1 MDIDLRRR
9 ITEKICSN
17 AIMPQVVK
25 SISISDSGTGTIS
38 YNLDNVWIDPNAP
51 GFINGTTHITD
62 EEMVRAYLLSRLVTH
77 FEYPATLRTLELE
90 KVYKPVGRP
99 QGKGGRVD
107 VIIRRPSEGLEREA
121 FLFIECK
128 APDKFDEDLKYVDGQ
143 LFRLSRQET
152 LIPRFLVYY
161 TVELKGEGLRER
173 VIVIDTNTFPD
184 YESWDHAG
192 QPITDVIPKNYGIAQ
207 KRRFANVAIESDTL
221 RPLDREAT
229 AQTFNRL
236 RTEIHEVIWAE
247 GEPIIMRC
255 SQS

>member
-25 SISISDSGTGTIS
+25 SISISDSGTGEPSLIIS
-38 YNLDNVWIDPNAP
+38 IKNARIDPNAP

-62 EEMVRAYLLSRLVTH
+62 EEMVRVYLLSRLVTH

-121 FLFIECK
+121 FLFIEC
-128 APDKFDEDLKYVDGQ
+128 
-143 LFRLSRQET
+143 
-152 LIPRFLVYY
+152 
-161 TVELKGEGLRER
+161 R
-173 VIVIDTNTFPD
+173 VLYRV
-184 YESWDHAG
+184 
-192 QPITDVIPKNYGIAQ
+192 
-207 KRRFANVAIESDTL
+207 
-221 RPLDREAT
+221 
-229 AQTFNRL
+229 
-236 RTEIHEVIWAE
+236 
-247 GEPIIMRC
+247 
-255 SQS
+255 